1 MSDGEGA
8 VVARF
13 IVGDVFDGLAS
24 IEDGTVDLVVTS
36 PPFIRLR
43 DYLPADHPD
52 KAKEIGH
59 EATPAEYLDTLLA
72 VTAELRRVLAPH
84 GSICV
89 ELGDT
94 YAGSGGAGG
103 DYLPGGLR
111 DGQPPYVG
119 SAKWDRSSGRR
130 APGVQP
136 YTDMFKG
143 GGPGGE
149 GWPLAKSK
157 ALIPELYR
165 VALAY
170 GINPLTG
177 AESPAGRW
185 RIRNVVTWCRPNPP
199 VGALGDKWRPAT
211 SDIVIACTSDKRYW
225 DDVATRRPVDAQ
237 NPRWTNG
244 PKSNNAAQEVQSKW
258 EVRVDSNTAG
268 APLLDWHS
276 PLADAIDRAAA
287 EGFALGR
294 HTTEPLF
301 GEAKNEVKE
310 TIGQRML
317 RELVEQGAIDAGD
330 VLYLPPGGYPGS
342 HFAVYPPALVEPLIK
357 AMAPPK
363 VCRTCGEPSRRIVER
378 SLIRARNGGTRGG
391 KAVKLGNT
399 TTYETTESRVE
410 TLGWSDCGHDDW
422 RPAVVLD
429 PFAGS
434 GTTLAVAT
442 GHGHDAIG
450 IDLDERNYELALERV
465 GPLVLGPPE
474 KPHPRAGVRS

>member
-1 MSDGEGA
+1 MSVRWITA
-8 VVARF
+8 
-13 IVGDVFDGLAS
+13 DVFDGLAQL
-24 IEDGTVDLVVTS
+24 EDGSVDLVVTS
-36 PPFIRLR
+36 PPFLALR
-43 DYLPADHPD
+43 SYLPADHPD
-52 KAKEIGH
+52 KDKEIGH
-59 EATPAEYLDTLLA
+59 EATPAEFLDTLLA

-111 DGQPPYVG
+111 EGQEPYVG
-119 SAKWDRSSGRR
+119 SPKWDRSSGRL
-130 APGVQP
+130 APDGYP

-211 SDIVIACTSDKRYW
+211 SDVVVACTSDRRYW
-225 DDVATRRPVDAQ
+225 DDIATRREASYSRERNATRVTPNGQRPRMVDDAT
-237 NPRWTNG
+237 NP
-244 PKSNNAAQEVQSKW
+244 
-258 EVRVDSNTAG
+258 AG

-317 RELVEQGAIDAGD
+317 RELVEQGAIDTGD

-342 HFAVYPPALVEPLIK
+342 HYAVYPPALVDPLVK

-363 VCRTCGEPSRRIVER
+363 VCRTCGEPSRRIVGEP
-378 SLIRARNGGTRGG
+378 T
-391 KAVKLGNT
+391 
-399 TTYETTESRVE
+399 
-410 TLGWSDCGHDDW
+410 
-422 RPAVVLD
+422 
-429 PFAGS
+429 
-434 GTTLAVAT
+434 
-442 GHGHDAIG
+442 
-450 IDLDERNYELALERV
+450 
-465 GPLVLGPPE
+465 
-474 KPHPRAGVRS
+474 